1 MKPLKH
7 YYIIDG
13 FVESFPV
20 AYNPDFYKYEKLDAA
35 QVEFYLKNPKASLE
49 EIRAA
54 KLEAE

>member
-20 AYNPDFYKYEKLDAA
+20 AYNPDFYKYEKLDDK